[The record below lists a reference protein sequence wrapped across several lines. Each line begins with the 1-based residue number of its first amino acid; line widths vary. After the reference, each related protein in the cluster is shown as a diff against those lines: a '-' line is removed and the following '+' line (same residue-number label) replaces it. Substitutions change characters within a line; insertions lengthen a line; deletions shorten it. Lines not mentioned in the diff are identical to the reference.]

1 MRAAAE
7 LGSWLMEVVEETI
20 RTTKLKDQKGEV
32 YKQLMRG
39 IKVTGRTS
47 LKSLTGRISVNP
59 WIRPHE
65 FGAEIEPKDAQWL
78 TIPFG
83 FGVHPDGRPKFR
95 SANAWRRYG
104 SFIYKDKS
112 TEKLYIAYRGAD
124 GGLRILYVLVD
135 HVTIKP
141 RLGLIRRA
149 DTMLPR
155 LMAVWREI
163 YLQEYMRLDPI
174 KLWNRTR

>member
-1 MRAAAE
+1 
-7 LGSWLMEVVEETI
+7 LVQVVDETI
-20 RTTKLKDQKGEV
+20 RATRLKDEKGEV

-39 IKVTGRTS
+39 IKVTGRAS
-47 LKSLTGRISVNP
+47 LKSLVGRIDVNP

-65 FGAEIEPKDAQWL
+65 FGAEIEPKNAQWL

-83 FGVHPDGRPKFR
+83 YGVHPDGRPKFR

-104 SFIYKDKS
+104 SFIYTDRSTDK
-112 TEKLYIAYRGAD
+112 KYVAYRGANGD
-124 GGLRILYVLVD
+124 LRILYVLVD

-141 RLGLIRRA
+141 RLGLLRRA
-149 DTMLPR
+149 DALLPQ
-155 LMAVWREI
+155 LMSVWGEI

-174 KLWNRTR
+174 KLWNRIR